1 MKSILEIPKKL
12 MLILIRVYQKLLSTD
27 HSFWAKPEAFRIC
40 LYSPSCSEYTYQ
52 AIEKFG
58 LIKGGLM
65 GTARVIRCNP
75 FATPGF
81 DPVPDKFSLKRNKI
95 VEE

>member
-1 MKSILEIPKKL
+1 MIKSVLNLPKRTV
-12 MLILIRVYQKLLSTD
+12 MVLIRVYQKTLSTD
-27 HSFWAKPEAFRIC
+27 HAFWARPEKFRVC

-75 FATPGF
+75 FATAGF
-81 DPVPDKFSLKRNKI
+81 DPVPDKFSLRRNNLT
-95 VEE
+95 